1 MANYRGHAIGG
12 GLTGGLTLAGFYAVT
27 LGDMPNGGALIEDWQ
42 LVVGVFVLSVLFG
55 LWPDVD
61 TNSKAQDLFFG
72 IAFISDLLLIANK
85 QYVAAA
91 FLGLIAM
98 TPIVGTHRGW
108 THKKLTA
115 VLVPLPI
122 MIIPYLATKHVGDMA
137 ILLYIASVMG
147 YYSHLLLDGLIIKR
161 FRIKGGW

>member
-1 MANYRGHAIGG
+1 MANYRGHTIGG
-12 GLTGGLTLAGFYAVT
+12 GLAGAVTLGSFYAVT
-27 LGDMPNGGALIEDWQ
+27 LGSMPNGGALIEDWQ
-42 LVVGVFVLSVLFG
+42 LIVGVFVFSILFG

-72 IAFISDLLLIANK
+72 IAFICDLLLIANK
-85 QYVAAA
+85 QFVAGA

-108 THKKLTA
+108 THTKWA
-115 VLVPLPI
+115 GVLVPLPI

-137 ILLYIASVMG
+137 ILLYTASVLG
-147 YYSHLLLDGLIIKR
+147 YFSHLLLDGLIIKQV
-161 FRIKGGW
+161 RIKGGW